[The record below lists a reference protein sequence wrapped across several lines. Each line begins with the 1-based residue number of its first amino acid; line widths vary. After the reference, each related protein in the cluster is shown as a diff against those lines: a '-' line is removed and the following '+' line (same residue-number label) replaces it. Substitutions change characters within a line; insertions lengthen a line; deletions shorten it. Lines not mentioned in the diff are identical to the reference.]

1 MEELLYEF
9 VDLIPDTYA
18 CPYMARIVG
27 EDPVFR
33 FHRAFCGTRR
43 EPSGFCGGSTF
54 TFCPGRGCMNGVS
67 CGLTSAPESF
77 CAGSGSGLRFLTAN
91 SMPFHILRCCIPH
104 GTLMPSWGRPDG
116 AEEVPE

>member
-33 FHRAFCGTRR
+33 FHRAF
-43 EPSGFCGGSTF
+43 
-54 TFCPGRGCMNGVS
+54 
-67 CGLTSAPESF
+67 
-77 CAGSGSGLRFLTAN
+77 
-91 SMPFHILRCCIPH
+91 
-104 GTLMPSWGRPDG
+104 
-116 AEEVPE
+116 